1 MLRKVLKALI
11 RFLIIVATLI
21 SPTILETLDMGKI
34 PDETKTIDMSKFTDE
49 PVWSDEFDG
58 TEIDTTKWG
67 YPWWETMRKG
77 GYWHEDMASVK
88 DGNLIIRAEYLDEP
102 LENRYYEQ
110 WKDKINFKEYKPGWY
125 TACLRTAD
133 LYEQCYG
140 YFEVRC
146 KLPAATGMW
155 SAFWMMNHNV
165 EDVDGTGKDGTEVDI
180 FESMYYK
187 DYWWGNDAVISG
199 IVYDGYG
206 EHKKGD
212 SIGKVFVDGDPYNEF
227 NTYGLEWSPTE
238 YIFYINGVE
247 TGRLSTGGVSQNPE
261 YLILSCEFAGENGV
275 QWSDRHGTGEISKTP
290 EENWPAEFVVDYVRC
305 YQYKEFVK

>member
-1 MLRKVLKALI
+1 MLRTVLKALVK
-11 RFLIIVATLI
+11 FVIIIATLI
-21 SPTILETLDMGKI
+21 SPTAPALLDMGKI
-34 PDETKTIDMSKFTDE
+34 PDKTKTVDMSKFTDA
-49 PVWSDEFDG
+49 PVWEDNFDG
-58 TEIDTTKWG
+58 TEIDRTKWNF
-67 YPWWETMRKG
+67 PWWETERKG

-102 LENRYYEQ
+102 LENRYYDA

-212 SIGKVFVDGDPYNEF
+212 SLGKIYVEGDPYNEF

-247 TGRLSTGGVSQNPE
+247 TGRMSTGGVSQNPE

-290 EENWPAEFVVDYVRC
+290 EENWPAEFVVDYVKC

>member
-1 MLRKVLKALI
+1 MLRSILKKGV
-11 RFLIIVATLI
+11 RFLIAIVTLI
-21 SPTILETLDMGKI
+21 SPSLLGTLDLGKV
-34 PDETKTIDMSKFTDE
+34 PDGQTLDMSKFTDE
-49 PVWSDEFDG
+49 PVWEDNFDG

-67 YPWWETMRKG
+67 YPWWETERKG
-77 GYWHEDMASVK
+77 GYWHEDMATVR
-88 DGNLIIRAEYLDEP
+88 DGNLIISAQYLDKP
-102 LENRYYEQ
+102 LENRYYDQ
-110 WKDKINFKEYKPGWY
+110 WKDEINFKEYKPGWY

-133 LYEQCYG
+133 KYEQCYG

-212 SIGKVFVDGDPYNEF
+212 SIGKVYVAGDPYNEF

-261 YLILSCEFAGENGV
+261 YLILSCEFAGSNGV

-290 EENWPAEFVVDYVRC
+290 EENWPAEFVVDYVKC
-305 YQYKEFVK
+305 YQYKEFVD

>member
-1 MLRKVLKALI
+1 MLRSILKKGV
-11 RFLIIVATLI
+11 RFLIAIVTLI
-21 SPTILETLDMGKI
+21 SPAMLKTLDLGKI
-34 PDETKTIDMSKFTDE
+34 PDGQMLDMSKFTDE
-49 PVWSDEFDG
+49 PVWEDNFDG

-67 YPWWETMRKG
+67 YPWWETERKG
-77 GYWHEDMASVK
+77 GYWHEDMATVR
-88 DGNLIIRAEYLDEP
+88 DGNLIISAQYLDKP
-102 LENRYYEQ
+102 LENRYYEA
-110 WKDKINFKEYKPGWY
+110 WKDEINFKEYKPGWY

-133 LYEQCYG
+133 KYEQCYG

-155 SAFWMMNHNV
+155 SAFWMMNDKVVN
-165 EDVDGTGKDGTEVDI
+165 VDGTGKDGTEVDI

-212 SIGKVFVDGDPYNEF
+212 SIGKVYVTGDPYNEF

-261 YLILSCEFAGENGV
+261 YLILSCEFAGKNGV
-275 QWSDRHGTGEISKTP
+275 QWSDRHGTGEIDKTP
-290 EENWPAEFVVDYVRC
+290 EENWPAEFVVDYVKC
-305 YQYKEFVK
+305 YKYKDLVK

>member
-1 MLRKVLKALI
+1 MLRNILKRGVRLLI
-11 RFLIIVATLI
+11 AIVTLI
-21 SPTILETLDMGKI
+21 SPSLLSTLDLGRI
-34 PDETKTIDMSKFTDE
+34 PDETKTVDMRKFTDE
-49 PVWSDEFDG
+49 PVWADEFDG
-58 TEIDTTKWG
+58 TEIDRAKWNF
-67 YPWWETMRKG
+67 PWWETERKG

-88 DGNLIIRAEYLDEP
+88 DGNLIIRAEYLEEP
-102 LENRYYEQ
+102 LENRYYED
-110 WKDKINFKEYKPGWY
+110 WKDEINFKEYKPGWY

-165 EDVDGTGKDGTEVDI
+165 EDVDGTGQDGTEVDI

-206 EHKKGD
+206 ADKKGD
-212 SIGKVFVDGDPYNEF
+212 SIGKVYVGGDPYNEF

-238 YIFYINGVE
+238 YIFYVNGVE

-261 YLILSCEFAGENGV
+261 YLILSCEFAGQNGV